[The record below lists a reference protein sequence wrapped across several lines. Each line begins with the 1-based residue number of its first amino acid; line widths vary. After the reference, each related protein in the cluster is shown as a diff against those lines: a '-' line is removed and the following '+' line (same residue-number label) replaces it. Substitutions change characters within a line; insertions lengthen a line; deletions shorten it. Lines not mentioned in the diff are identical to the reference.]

1 MDVEAIIQKIEHIQK
16 RATKIIQGMEHLPYE
31 NRLRKLWLL
40 SPENKRL
47 QGDLIA
53 AFQYLKWGCKKEGD
67 RLFGRLFGQNKGKWF
82 QTKRGDI

>member
-53 AFQYLKWGCKKEGD
+53 AFQSLKGGYNREGNRLFSRICGD
-67 RLFGRLFGQNKGKWF
+67 R
-82 QTKRGDI
+82 TRGNGF